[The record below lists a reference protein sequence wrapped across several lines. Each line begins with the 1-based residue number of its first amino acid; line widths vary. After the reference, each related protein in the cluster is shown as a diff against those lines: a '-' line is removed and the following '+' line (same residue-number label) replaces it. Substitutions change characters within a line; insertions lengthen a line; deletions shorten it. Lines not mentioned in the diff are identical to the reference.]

1 MLINEDVVLI
11 DGMNLYHRVYNVF
24 INLHN
29 KSGFRTGGIYGFIKS
44 LIKYRDEFYS
54 NNIIVCWDSK
64 TNRRKEI
71 YTNYKK
77 DRRIDWNEMKKENFF
92 ASLKLLKSLLYYSGV
107 IQLERKGYE
116 ADDLIWMMVKCFK
129 RNIIIVTNDK
139 DMFQLIN
146 DIRKVRAHVSVIKGF
161 MHELEVYKKFLV
173 KPKHLVHYLSMVGDK
188 SDNIPG
194 IYGWGKVRALSV
206 LDEADE
212 INNNYLRSVLNNK
225 QFKEYSK
232 SYRLIKLGYNISV
245 DFEYKIRTSLNYKR
259 VGEILTE
266 LQINSFGMSELK
278 KLSNKKIKTK
288 LKVHYEH
295 SKENFS

>member
-1 MLINEDVVLI
+1 
-11 DGMNLYHRVYNVF
+11 
-24 INLHN
+24 
-29 KSGFRTGGIYGFIKS
+29 
-44 LIKYRDEFYS
+44 
-54 NNIIVCWDSK
+54 
-64 TNRRKEI
+64 
-71 YTNYKK
+71 
-77 DRRIDWNEMKKENFF
+77 
-92 ASLKLLKSLLYYSGV
+92 
-107 IQLERKGYE
+107 
-116 ADDLIWMMVKCFK
+116 MMVKCFK

-245 DFEYKIRTSLNYKR
+245 DFEYKIRTSINYKR

-288 LKVHYEH
+288 LKAHYEH